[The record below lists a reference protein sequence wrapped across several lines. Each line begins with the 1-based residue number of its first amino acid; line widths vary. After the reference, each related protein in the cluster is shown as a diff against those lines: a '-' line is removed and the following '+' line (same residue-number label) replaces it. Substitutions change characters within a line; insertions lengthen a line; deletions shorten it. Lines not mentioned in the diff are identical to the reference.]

1 MNALKLAA
9 AGVLA
14 CLLVSS
20 FTPADAQGG
29 CANVGITLNS
39 ACGQFT
45 DAIKQNYQQILSTP
59 CGQLATTLA
68 EPQYGT
74 PSAACCNAAAGF
86 FPAGCACDPGT
97 QTQAQLF
104 YGWSVD
110 QLKAAA
116 TAAALRCNAAGC
128 GNACSS

>member
-1 MNALKLAA
+1 MNSFKIAA
-9 AGVLA
+9 FAALA
-14 CLLVSS
+14 CLLVASL
-20 FTPADAQGG
+20 TPAAAQGD

-45 DAIKQNYQQILSTP
+45 DAIKQNYQQILSSS
-59 CGQLATTLA
+59 CADLQNTLQQ
-68 EPQYGT
+68 PQYGT

-86 FPAGCACDPGT
+86 FPNGCACDANT
-97 QTQAQLF
+97 QTQAALF

-116 TAAALRCNAAGC
+116 TAAALRCNAKGC
-128 GNACSS
+128 GSAC